1 MRILVTGVAGFIGF
15 NFSEFLLKKNYKIIG
30 VDNINDYYSQ
40 KLKKDRLKN
49 LKRYQKFSFYK
60 FDLNN
65 SKHFKKLSNKK
76 FDAVFHFAAQ
86 AGVRYSVE
94 HPRKYID
101 SNIQGFFNILEFV
114 REKKIGKFFYAS
126 SSSVYGNSK
135 LFPLKE
141 KNLLYPNNTYS
152 ITKKF
157 NEDLAT
163 VYKNFYKIN
172 LAGLRFYSICQGRPD
187 MFYYKVI
194 DSAFK
199 KKSLYLNNFSNH
211 SRDFTYIRDVN
222 IILFNLLRKKTKFK
236 MKFLIFVQINHFKYL
251 KL

>member
-1 MRILVTGVAGFIGF
+1 MLLDLSALIFQ
-15 NFSEFLLKKNYKIIG
+15 NFTQKNYKIIG

-114 REKKIGKFFYAS
+114 REK
-126 SSSVYGNSK
+126 N
-135 LFPLKE
+135 
-141 KNLLYPNNTYS
+141 
-152 ITKKF
+152 
-157 NEDLAT
+157 
-163 VYKNFYKIN
+163 
-172 LAGLRFYSICQGRPD
+172 R
-187 MFYYKVI
+187 
-194 DSAFK
+194 
-199 KKSLYLNNFSNH
+199 
-211 SRDFTYIRDVN
+211 
-222 IILFNLLRKKTKFK
+222 
-236 MKFLIFVQINHFKYL
+236 
-251 KL
+251 